1 MNQNN
6 ELLLE
11 KITTHLASYGS
22 VLIAFSGGV
31 DSSLLAVIARR
42 TPGLKMLA
50 VLADSPSLSRSERTQ
65 AVKFAQD
72 YSIPLHIQTT
82 TEFTNP
88 DFIANPHNRCY
99 YCKRDIFTHITD
111 LAKFEGLRYVLDGQ
125 NADDVND
132 YRPGSIAARELGV
145 RSPFL
150 ELGVTKKQIRELS
163 RELGLSTAKKPS
175 MACLSSRI
183 PFGYSITLEKLKMI
197 EEAEA
202 FLHSLG
208 IDVVRVRHHE
218 VSTGPLARLEVGSSE
233 LLKLCAD
240 PSLFGKISAKMVQIG
255 YTHACLDM
263 EGYRMGSLHESFE
276 RHFKKKKAGQA
287 PV

>member
-1 MNQNN
+1 VWIRACWPLSPDEHRGSKCWPFWPILQS
-6 ELLLE
+6 LPQR
-11 KITTHLASYGS
+11 TH
-22 VLIAFSGGV
+22 
-31 DSSLLAVIARR
+31 
-42 TPGLKMLA
+42 PGCQ
-50 VLADSPSLSRSERTQ
+50 VRS
-65 AVKFAQD
+65 D

-125 NADDVND
+125 NADDIND

-163 RELGLSTAKKPS
+163 KELGLPTARKPS

-183 PFGYSITLEKLKMI
+183 PFGYAITLEKLKMI

-202 FLHSLG
+202 FPSSWGLRSSGSGTMKSPPVLWPVWKSAPPSCSSSAPILHSL
-208 IDVVRVRHHE
+208 
-218 VSTGPLARLEVGSSE
+218 ARL
-233 LLKLCAD
+233 
-240 PSLFGKISAKMVQIG
+240 P
-255 YTHACLDM
+255 
-263 EGYRMGSLHESFE
+263 R
-276 RHFKKKKAGQA
+276 R
-287 PV
+287 